1 MTITLRLSGLS
12 EATGTL
18 RGIMPHLTHKT
29 ILDLSQVAFEESYKG
44 ASRHDK
50 PGGTHALIQ
59 SLFNGAVPGGRF
71 VGHDLRR
78 APQAEWVNFGTRRR
92 FVKPVNKKA
101 LRWASGGMFFF
112 SKGHWNPGYIGD
124 AYIIRAA
131 SVAVQQFARILDN
144 QFKGVP

>member
-29 ILDLSQVAFEESYKG
+29 ILDLSQVAFEEAYKG

-50 PGGTHALIQ
+50 PSGTHALIQ

-78 APQAEWVNFGTRRR
+78 APQAEWVNMGTPPH
-92 FVKPVNKKA
+92 VIMPKNKKA
-101 LRWASGGMFFF
+101 LRWSGGGRFFF
-112 SKGHWNPGYIGD
+112 AKKVNHPGYIGD

-131 SVAVQQFARILDN
+131 SVAIQQFARILDN